1 MDKILNQKKVLGING
16 IGRIGKLTLWHH
28 LNLKHFDAFVLNAG
42 RKVGRDFNDM
52 VNYLLTDSTYGTLN
66 TFLYGYGGKK
76 ADVKIINEE
85 EGVFSID
92 GVEIKVLSSARNPR
106 EINWVKEHVKIVID
120 CTGVFLDPTIS
131 AENPKGSVWGHIEA
145 GAEKVIVSAPFKI
158 KDKSL
163 STPENCG
170 MFVYGVN
177 HTKYNPD
184 KHHIISAASCTTTG
198 LAHMV
203 KPLLEN
209 KLTSE
214 ILTASMSTVHAATNN
229 QNILDAVPGAGK
241 SDLRRNRSIFNN
253 IIPTTTGAAVALEE
267 ILPEIKKI
275 GFMADS
281 VRIPT
286 NTSSLIAL
294 NLTFKTKLDSETQE
308 PEINKKFLNQIY
320 KEAAEG
326 AQKDMLVFSEKQNVS
341 SDIIGYK
348 AGVVIEGVET
358 HTRTGFIP
366 ILAETL
372 KEYGIDTQIDINIP
386 VTHAKLFGWYDNEF
400 GSYVNFLGRLSI
412 YVDKNLN

>member
-1 MDKILNQKKVLGING
+1 MENILNQKKVLGING
-16 IGRIGKLTLWHH
+16 IGRIGKLTLWNH
-28 LNLKHFDAFVLNAG
+28 LNLKHFDSFVLNAG
-42 RKVGRDFNDM
+42 RKVGRNFEDM
-52 VNYLLTDSTYGTLN
+52 VNYLLTDSTYGTLDS
-66 TFLYGYGGKK
+66 FLFGYSGKK
-76 ADVKIINEE
+76 AEIKIINEE
-85 EGVFSID
+85 EGLFTID
-92 GVEIKVLSSARNPR
+92 GTEVKILSTARNPR
-106 EINWVKEHVKIVID
+106 DINWVKEDVKIVID

-131 AENPKGSVWGHIEA
+131 ADNPKGSIWGHIEA

-163 STPENCG
+163 KTPENSG

-229 QNILDAVPGAGK
+229 QNILDAVPGEGK

-253 IIPTTTGAAVALEE
+253 IIPTTTGAAIALEE

-281 VRIPT
+281 VRIPI

-308 PEINKKFLNQIY
+308 PEINRTYLNEIY
-320 KEAAEG
+320 KKASEG
-326 AQKDMLVFSEKQNVS
+326 AQKDMLIFSEKQNVS

-348 AGVVIEGVET
+348 AAVVIEGVET

-372 KEYGIDTQIDINIP
+372 KEYGVECQVDINIP
-386 VTHAKLFGWYDNEF
+386 VTHAKIFGWYDNEF
-400 GSYVNFLGRLSI
+400 GSYVNFLGKLAI

>member
-1 MDKILNQKKVLGING
+1 MDNILKGKKILGING
-16 IGRIGKLTLWHH
+16 VGRIGKLTLWNH
-28 LNLKHFDAFVLNAG
+28 LNLKHFDSFVLNAG
-42 RKVGRDFNDM
+42 RKVGKKFEDM
-52 VNYLLTDSTYGTLN
+52 VNYLLTDSTYGTLDS
-66 TFLYGYGGKK
+66 FLFGYTGKRCEI
-76 ADVKIINEE
+76 KIIDEE
-85 EGVFSID
+85 NGLFTIN
-92 GVEIKVLSSARNPR
+92 GTEIKVLSTARNPR
-106 EINWVKEHVKIVID
+106 DINWVKEGVKIVVD
-120 CTGVFLDPTIS
+120 CTGTFLDPTIP
-131 AENPKGSVWGHIEA
+131 ADNAKGSVRGHIEA

-163 STPENCG
+163 NTPDDSG

-177 HTKYNPD
+177 HIKYNPD

-209 KLTSE
+209 KLTTE

-229 QNILDAVPGAGK
+229 QNILDAVPGADK
-241 SDLRRNRSIFNN
+241 SDLRRNRSTLNN
-253 IIPTTTGAAVALEE
+253 IIPTTTGAAIALEE

-294 NLTFKTKLDSETQE
+294 NVTFKTKLDNETKE
-308 PEINKKFLNQIY
+308 PEINRKYLNDIY
-320 KEAAEG
+320 KKASEG

-341 SDIIGYK
+341 SDIIGYQ
-348 AGVVIEGVET
+348 AAVVIEGVET

-372 KEYGIDTQIDINIP
+372 KEYGIDCQLDINIP
-386 VTHAKLFGWYDNEF
+386 VTHAKIFGWYDNEF
-400 GSYVNFLGRLSI
+400 GSYVNFMSKLVV